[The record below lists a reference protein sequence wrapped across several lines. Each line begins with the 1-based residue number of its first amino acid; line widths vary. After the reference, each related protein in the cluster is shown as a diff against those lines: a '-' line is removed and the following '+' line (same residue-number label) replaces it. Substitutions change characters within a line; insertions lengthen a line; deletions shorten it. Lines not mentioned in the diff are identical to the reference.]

1 MKRSSLLL
9 LIILMETLLCAYR
22 QNRDPKEL
30 QKSRTQWVGEKG
42 KKQFYTTKFSLAGLP
57 HYKPAEQVSGVI
69 HEWGSNY
76 FMDSPLGKAW
86 EAEFRKY
93 QPGITF
99 EYNLKSSELGIPGL
113 YTHVADIAP
122 MGRQILWDE
131 LLAYQREFDRPP
143 TEITIC
149 TGSYN
154 VGGWTYALAV
164 FVSKQNP
171 ISQLSLKQLD
181 GIFGAPRTGGWKG
194 MEWDPSVA
202 RGPEQNIRT
211 WGELG
216 LKGEWADK
224 PIHVYGY
231 TLKYHFPDEFSKKVF
246 HGASTWNE
254 ALKEYANR
262 NAPDGHLVVAGED
275 MLADLSKDPY
285 GIAYAGIPYETP
297 ETKVLALARND
308 GGPYVPLT
316 LETVHD
322 RSYPLIR
329 DVYFYLNRE
338 PGKPLDPKI
347 REFVHYVLS
356 YEGQEAL
363 MKDGKYLPLMPDVLE
378 EQLKKVE

>member
-1 MKRSSLLL
+1 MKRFSFQLLMIVLAMSLFVHAQ
-9 LIILMETLLCAYR
+9 T
-22 QNRDPKEL
+22 RDPKEL
-30 QKSRTQWVGEKG
+30 QKSRKQWVGEKG
-42 KKQFYTTKFSLAGLP
+42 KKQFYTTRFSLAGVP
-57 HYKPAEQVSGVI
+57 HYKPEQQVSGVI

-93 QPGITF
+93 QPGISF

-164 FVSKQNP
+164 FVNKQNP

-181 GIFGAPRTGGWKG
+181 GIFGAARTGGWKG

-202 RGPEQNIRT
+202 RGPDQNIRT
-211 WGELG
+211 WGQLG
-216 LKGEWADK
+216 LKGEWKDK

-262 NAPDGHLVVAGED
+262 NAADGHLVVAGED

-297 ETKVLALARND
+297 ETKALALAQKD
-308 GGPYVPLT
+308 GGRYVPLA

-347 REFVHYVLS
+347 KEFVRYVLS

-363 MKDGKYLPLMPDVLE
+363 MNDGKYLPLPPDVIE